1 MQSFNQNGLL
11 RISNPKLSECVYRQL
26 SRPRKDACRRKLPSG
41 ALVGAFPDGRFRTIA
56 VTHQHF
62 LLLALLLAL
71 PVLARAEDIAPPP
84 VPRFESATCP
94 KLSGADELAKAS
106 CGYLV
111 VPENR
116 SRPDGRTIR
125 LMVAK
130 YPARSGEKRPDPIVY
145 LAGGPGDIAPLE
157 VNELIAADFI
167 RDRDIYV
174 MSQRGTMFSE
184 PALTCAASDDFS
196 RELLGRRF
204 YSEATKRAH
213 LAATEACHRDLAATG
228 ADLSAYNSTESAADF
243 VDLFK
248 VLGFDEWNV
257 YGTSYGSYLAQT
269 LMRDHPEG
277 IRSVVLDSV
286 LPTTYNV
293 AENWQNASDGFG
305 NIFRACAEEPAC
317 NASHPHLEETFTG
330 LVNKLEAAPL
340 TATVKDPATGE
351 NIEVVIDGGAL
362 VDWLRN
368 QNYGVP
374 MLQAAPNRI
383 DGLAAGGP
391 DAIEAIALDRASRA
405 PPPDPAAPAL
415 GFGLAL
421 GVSCR
426 ESYPFATPE
435 DLAAAGRKAFPNYPA
450 SIQDEAVGGWAY
462 FNEDCR
468 DVWKVPAAPE
478 AMHRPV
484 ASSIPTLLISGTFDT
499 LTSLAGAK
507 AAVASLAKATIIS
520 IPGVGHFVSP
530 ASPCAQTVIVSFLA
544 APDAPDTSCVGAL
557 KPPSFTSAAS
567 P

>member
-1 MQSFNQNGLL
+1 M
-11 RISNPKLSECVYRQL
+11 V
-26 SRPRKDACRRKLPSG
+26 
-41 ALVGAFPDGRFRTIA
+41 
-56 VTHQHF
+56 VTHRHV
-62 LLLALLLAL
+62 LLLALLLAPL
-71 PVLARAEDIAPPP
+71 TVARAAQAVEGVAT
-84 VPRFESATCP
+84 VPRFEPAPCP
-94 KLSGADELAKAS
+94 ELAGAEELAKAS

-116 SRPDGRTIR
+116 SQPDGRTIR

-130 YPARSGEKRPDPIVY
+130 YPARSAEKRPDPVVY

-157 VNELIAADFI
+157 VNGFIAADFI

-174 MSQRGTMFSE
+174 VSQRGTMFSE

-196 RELLGRRF
+196 RQLLGMRY

-213 LAATEACHRDLAATG
+213 LAATEACYRELAATG

-243 VDLFK
+243 ADLRK
-248 VLGFDEWNV
+248 VLGFDVWNV

-293 AENWQNASDGFG
+293 AANWQNAGDGFG
-305 NIFRACAEEPAC
+305 NIFQACAAEPAC
-317 NASHPHLEETFTG
+317 NAAHPHLEETFTG
-330 LVNKLEAAPL
+330 LVNKLEAEPL

-351 NIEVVIDGGAL
+351 DIEVVIDGGAL
-362 VDWLRN
+362 IDWLRN

-374 MLQAAPNRI
+374 MLQAAPDRI
-383 DGLAAGGP
+383 DGLAASHA
-391 DAIEAIALDRASRA
+391 DSIEAIALDRASRA
-405 PPPDPAAPAL
+405 PPPAPGAPAL

-426 ESYPFATPE
+426 ESYPFATPG
-435 DLAAAGRKAFPNYPA
+435 DLAEVGREAFPHYPA
-450 SIQDEAVGGWAY
+450 SIQDEGVGGWAY

-468 DVWKVPAAPE
+468 DIWKVPAAPD
-478 AMHRPV
+478 AMHQPV
-484 ASSIPTLLISGTFDT
+484 ASSIPTLLISGSFDT

-507 AAVASLAKATIIS
+507 AAAAKLSNRTIIS

-530 ASPCAQTVIVSFLA
+530 ASPCAQAVIVSFLDDPA
-544 APDAPDTSCVGAL
+544 APDTSCVSAV
-557 KPPSFTSAAS
+557 KPPSFTSVAS

>member
-1 MQSFNQNGLL
+1 MA
-11 RISNPKLSECVYRQL
+11 VYQR
-26 SRPRKDACRRKLPSG
+26 
-41 ALVGAFPDGRFRTIA
+41 
-56 VTHQHF
+56 H
-62 LLLALLLAL
+62 LLLALLILL
-71 PVLARAEDIAPPP
+71 PVLARAEDVTPPQ
-84 VPRFESATCP
+84 VPRFEPAPCP
-94 KLSGADELAKAS
+94 KLQGAEALADAS

-116 SRPDGRTIR
+116 SRPNDRTIR

-130 YPARSGEKRPDPIVY
+130 YPARSSKKLPDPIVY

-157 VNELIAADFI
+157 VNGLIAADFI
-167 RDRDIYV
+167 RDRDIVV

-184 PALTCAASDDFS
+184 PALTCASSDDFA
-196 RELLGRRF
+196 RELLGLRF
-204 YSEATKRAH
+204 YSASTKRAH
-213 LAATEACHRDLAATG
+213 VAATDACHRDLAATG

-243 VDLFK
+243 ADLRK
-248 VLGFDEWNV
+248 VLGYVTWNV

-293 AENWQNASDGFG
+293 AANWLNARDGFT
-305 NIFRACAEEPAC
+305 NLFQACAAEAAC
-317 NASHPHLEETFTG
+317 NAAHPRLEENFTG
-330 LVNKLEAAPL
+330 LVNKLEAEPL
-340 TATVKDPATGE
+340 TTTVSDPATGE
-351 NIEVVIDGGAL
+351 DLKVVLDGGAL

-368 QNYGVP
+368 QNYGLP
-374 MLQAAPNRI
+374 TLRAAPERI
-383 DGLAAGGP
+383 DGLAAGRP
-391 DAIEAIALDRASRA
+391 DAIEAIAKDRASRSPPSA
-405 PPPDPAAPAL
+405 PDLPAL
-415 GFGLAL
+415 GYGLAF

-435 DLAAAGRKAFPNYPA
+435 DLAAAGRKAFPDYPL
-450 SIQDEAVGGWAY
+450 SVTREGIGGWAY

-478 AMHRPV
+478 AMHQPV
-484 ASSIPTLLISGTFDT
+484 ESRIPTLLVSGSFDT

-507 AAVASLAKATIIS
+507 AAAAKLSHATIIS

-530 ASPCAQTVIVSFLA
+530 ASPCAQAVIVSFLA
-544 APDAPDTSCVGAL
+544 DLTAPDTSCVGAL
-557 KPPSFTSAAS
+557 KPQSFTSRAS